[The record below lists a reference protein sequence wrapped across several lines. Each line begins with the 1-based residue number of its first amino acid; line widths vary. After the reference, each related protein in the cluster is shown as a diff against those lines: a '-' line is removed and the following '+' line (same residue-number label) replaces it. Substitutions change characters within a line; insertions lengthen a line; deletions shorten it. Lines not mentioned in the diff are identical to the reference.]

1 MKHNMKTRVT
11 ELLGIEYPI
20 IQGGMAWVAE
30 HNLAAAVS
38 QAGGLGIIGAGGAP
52 ASFVK
57 EQIEKVAFELFN
69 ADFCAM
75 TEADWEWR
83 PERIKSQYRAMA
95 QIAIIEWEK
104 LKNSPK

>member
-1 MKHNMKTRVT
+1 MTKPT
-11 ELLGIEYPI
+11 
-20 IQGGMAWVAE
+20 
-30 HNLAAAVS
+30 
-38 QAGGLGIIGAGGAP
+38 
-52 ASFVK
+52 K

-104 LKNSPK
+104 IRNSHKQGKIYSRNTGVDYNAFCAETLIRPNCSSKRYAVSRH

>member
-1 MKHNMKTRVT
+1 MADKLKPTDIDIENMTT
-11 ELLGIEYPI
+11 PT
-20 IQGGMAWVAE
+20 
-30 HNLAAAVS
+30 
-38 QAGGLGIIGAGGAP
+38 
-52 ASFVK
+52 K

-75 TEADWEWR
+75 TEADWDWR

-104 LKNSPK
+104 IRNSHK

>member
-1 MKHNMKTRVT
+1 MTT
-11 ELLGIEYPI
+11 PT
-20 IQGGMAWVAE
+20 
-30 HNLAAAVS
+30 
-38 QAGGLGIIGAGGAP
+38 
-52 ASFVK
+52 K

-104 LKNSPK
+104 IRNSHK

>member
-1 MKHNMKTRVT
+1 MADKVKPTDIDIENMTT
-11 ELLGIEYPI
+11 PT
-20 IQGGMAWVAE
+20 
-30 HNLAAAVS
+30 
-38 QAGGLGIIGAGGAP
+38 
-52 ASFVK
+52 K

-75 TEADWEWR
+75 TEADWDWR

-104 LKNSPK
+104 IRNSPKQGKIWEEQYASKN

>member
-1 MKHNMKTRVT
+1 MADKLKPTDIDIENMTT
-11 ELLGIEYPI
+11 PT
-20 IQGGMAWVAE
+20 
-30 HNLAAAVS
+30 
-38 QAGGLGIIGAGGAP
+38 
-52 ASFVK
+52 K

-75 TEADWEWR
+75 TEADWDWR

-104 LKNSPK
+104 IRNSTKQGNIWEEQYASKN